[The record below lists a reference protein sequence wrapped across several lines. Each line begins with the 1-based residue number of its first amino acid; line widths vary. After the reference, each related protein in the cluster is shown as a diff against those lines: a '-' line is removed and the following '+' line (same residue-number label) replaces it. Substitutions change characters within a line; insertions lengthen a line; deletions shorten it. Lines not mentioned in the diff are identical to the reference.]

1 LSVGEYGGNAKE
13 PDAVAK
19 LRSIVGSRN
28 LEKFLMVGIDSVRKL
43 ADYTPADLISLKVLD
58 EYDEAARVIRMARE
72 AVGETL
78 LLDYKRR
85 VEIRSLPRLTT
96 GIKAVDELLGG
107 GLEPGKIYGIAGEF
121 GAGKSRFCHQLCVT
135 VQLPPDDLIRGIA
148 SKMGIDPDRAVES
161 VLVVDSSDYFNMEE
175 FLRREWP
182 SFIEEGYKLLVIDT
196 LIGPFRQQFPGRE
209 EGYKLL
215 VIDTLI
221 GPFRQQFPGR
231 EHLAERQQRLN
242 RVIGWV
248 LKHVRRRHLYCV
260 ITDQVQAEP
269 TYGGSLKIT
278 GGHVLAHGMTYWYWI
293 QSAGS
298 NVRRIMAYDVI
309 NKAYGESALFKI
321 TDDVLT
327 DV

>member
-1 LSVGEYGGNAKE
+1 MSVGEYGGNAKE

-135 VQLPPDDLIRGIA
+135 VQLPPIEGKAVYLDSENVFMDDLIRGIA

-182 SFIEEGYKLLVIDT
+182 SFI
-196 LIGPFRQQFPGRE
+196 E